1 MEKLDREGGWRKIIK
16 KNGWRIQM
24 EKMDREK

>member
-16 KNGWRIQM
+16 KNGWRI
-24 EKMDREK
+24 